1 MSPFKIQWI
10 TNKLVFIVDLKQI
23 NWKRV
28 GKYKSEI
35 VLGTRSNNIQERY
48 NSVFDFEIKSSQK
61 NDELGASQDG
71 TSSKGRETSAA
82 LFQVEF
88 D

>member
-10 TNKLVFIVDLKQI
+10 TNKLVFIVDLKRI

-28 GKYKSEI
+28 GKYESEI
-35 VLGTRSNNIQERY
+35 VVGMRSNNIRERY
-48 NSVFDFEIKSSQK
+48 NFVFDFEIKSSQK
-61 NDELGASQDG
+61 NDELGASQDR

-82 LFQVEF
+82 FFEVEF